1 MTLNIII
8 RGFLYRENWIP
19 LSSARNKYSNYT
31 QDFRKLIKYYKN
43 FFNKLSEK
51 YKLFI
56 IFTTYDNT
64 PEHIKQIIYENGWN
78 LFLIKE
84 KHSNQFTSVCSFF
97 ERYHTKNIN
106 IVIRSDLV
114 LKPSL
119 IELLYN
125 YDYYNSTNITVLSI
139 QPNCKLND
147 VLMIIPP
154 PYVSNIINLLKH
166 AKDAHFMHKKL
177 EIKILTKETWVV
189 QHKNNYYE
197 IFRG

>member
-8 RGFLYRENWIP
+8 RGFLYRENWTP

-97 ERYHTKNIN
+97 ERSHTKNIN

-139 QPNCKLND
+139 EPNCKLND

-177 EIKILTKETWVV
+177 EIKILTKETWFV